1 MSREWKFE
9 RRDFE
14 ENQKRIEKEIQ
25 ETWIVN
31 INGTNGTV
39 FKIIVLSLLGFYKIV
54 IFWV

>member
-25 ETWIVN
+25 ERIKQN
-31 INGTNGTV
+31 EEERKLEKAKN
-39 FKIIVLSLLGFYKIV
+39 LQEE
-54 IFWV
+54 